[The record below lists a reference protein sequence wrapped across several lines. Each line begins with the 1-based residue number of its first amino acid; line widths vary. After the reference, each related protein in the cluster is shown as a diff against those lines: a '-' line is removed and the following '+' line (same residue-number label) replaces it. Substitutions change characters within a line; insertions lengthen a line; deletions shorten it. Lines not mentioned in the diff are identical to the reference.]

1 MRIIS
6 PGFEELLFISRR
18 ALVSHHTSFLSKE
31 PFPKPRHG
39 RKTGSAFACLQLA
52 EMVETVLRG
61 PFLLR
66 PSLLSGSGFQVPV
79 YRAAVLPSAP
89 KAPLLPAAACP
100 RPVLL
105 PPARGSCGEVCVKNK
120 RSENARSAAGL
131 APRIRPLPPAA
142 AEICSAALQELS
154 ARPRSVPAR

>member
-6 PGFEELLFISRR
+6 PGFEELLFILRQ

-39 RKTGSAFACLQLA
+39 CKTGSAFACLQLA

-79 YRAAVLPSAP
+79 YRAAVLPSPP
-89 KAPLLPAAACP
+89 KPPLLPAAACP
-100 RPVLL
+100 RPVL

-131 APRIRPLPPAA
+131 APRIHPLPPAA
-142 AEICSAALQELS
+142 AEICSAALQELP